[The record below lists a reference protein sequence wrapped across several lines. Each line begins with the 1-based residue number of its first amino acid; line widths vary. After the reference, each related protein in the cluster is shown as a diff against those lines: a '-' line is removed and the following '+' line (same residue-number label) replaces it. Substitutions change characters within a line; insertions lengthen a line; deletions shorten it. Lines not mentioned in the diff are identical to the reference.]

1 MLLVPIPILEE
12 QWLKCLLNQNTG
24 TPIPTTLLHPD
35 TGIPTLQDLIQPI
48 SLLFQQDIYTKGKAV
63 GHPDGIH
70 TVEILLIIITT
81 FMLEQ
86 VLQPMPIFG
95 PVLQEKVDKLIIV
108 KPELN
113 WQQG

>member
-48 SLLFQQDIYTKGKAV
+48 SLLFQQDIYTNLHKV
-63 GHPDGIH
+63 H
-70 TVEILLIIITT
+70 ITT
-81 FMLEQ
+81 IPPAADPIPITTTGFMFAPEL
-86 VLQPMPIFG
+86 LPIPIFG
-95 PVLQEKVDKLIIV
+95 PALQAKEEKLVIM
-108 KPELN
+108 KPE
-113 WQQG
+113 